1 MLLTYLLLSLL
12 FIRKMSNMFKQHA
25 EGMAG
30 SVSVCQV
37 MKEFQCSVI
46 NCVYADKR
54 TVWWHAMYS

>member
-54 TVWWHAMYS
+54 TV